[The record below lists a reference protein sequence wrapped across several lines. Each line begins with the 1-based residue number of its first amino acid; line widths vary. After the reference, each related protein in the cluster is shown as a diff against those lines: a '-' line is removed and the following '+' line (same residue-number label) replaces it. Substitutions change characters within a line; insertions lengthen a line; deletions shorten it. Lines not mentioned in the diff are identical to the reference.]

1 MENFNYLYNSLPHE
15 MVNKIL
21 FEFNGMAHPVAI
33 LVHDYWNQL
42 DDEYDIFIDIKI
54 KSIANFEIDDYGNN
68 LIVNY
73 LDYPRM
79 NFPVD
84 YDIINLEEAEY

>member
-1 MENFNYLYNSLPHE
+1 MENFNCLYNSLPHE

-42 DDEYDIFIDIKI
+42 DYQYDIFIDIKI
-54 KSIANFEIDDYGNN
+54 KPIANFEIDDYGNN

-84 YDIINLEEAEY
+84 YDILEEAEY